1 MSVLELRPEQRVTA
15 VEREPHSRGWVY
27 TVGDRHGQ
35 LFCASQRL
43 NECARLINQHMG
55 DESHD
60 RVSVGALY
68 ESVQKGLALHKRRY
82 IVQKAT
88 LDDAVVAIERE
99 RKQRKYEHSF
109 LLGPHAFKV
118 C

>member
-1 MSVLELRPEQRVTA
+1 MSIELRPEQHVTA
-15 VEREPHSRGWVY
+15 VEREPHSRGFIY

-35 LFCASQRL
+35 LFVASQRL
-43 NECARLINQHMG
+43 NECARLINEQMG
-55 DESHD
+55 HQTHD

-68 ESVQKGLALHKRRY
+68 EAVQKGLDLHKRRY
-82 IVQKAT
+82 VVRKAT
-88 LDDAVVAIERE
+88 LDEAVEIIERE
-99 RKQRKYEHSF
+99 RNERAYERSF